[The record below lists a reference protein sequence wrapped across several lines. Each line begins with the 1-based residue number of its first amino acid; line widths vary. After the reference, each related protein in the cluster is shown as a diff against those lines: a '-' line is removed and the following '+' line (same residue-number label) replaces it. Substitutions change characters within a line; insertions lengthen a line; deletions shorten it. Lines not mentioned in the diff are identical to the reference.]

1 MGNNAI
7 KARQKRVYRFI
18 REIFKIKDKCKK
30 IKEISK
36 YAHLPIPGGEWIPFQ
51 NSHEIFTLVKK
62 SNPLHTM
69 NRNLTSVIFLL
80 SLLIWGTGSLLA
92 QNSPRTRESFNQG
105 WKFIKYFNASTA
117 TATSDR
123 EPEGLQLPPADDSKW
138 RTLDLPHDWAIEG
151 PFSDTLENNSGLLPW
166 KGIGWYRKHFTVN
179 ETDKGKRIYIDFDG
193 AMAYAE
199 VWLNGKYVG
208 GWPYGYTSFRL
219 DLTPYLNTGNDNLIA
234 VRLDTKSWDSRWY
247 PGAGIYRNVW
257 LVKTTQLHISHNG
270 VFCTTPEV
278 KKESAVLSV
287 KTEVE
292 SHLDQPAAVTIKAA
306 VYKLN
311 EKGEASGAP
320 VAESITATA
329 TIPAAGDHTFRLDI
343 PVKEPALWNLD
354 DPQLYKVAVSLMQGN
369 SVTDIYETNF
379 GFRTLEFTARD
390 GFFLN
395 GKRVE
400 VKGVCNHHDL
410 GALGAAFNNRAAER
424 QIEILKEMGCNA
436 IRTSHNPPA
445 PELLDLCD
453 RMGMLVQDEAF
464 DAWKTPKK
472 PNDYNK
478 LFYAWHDEDLRAMV
492 RRDRNHPSVF
502 IWSSGNEVNDQNN
515 PALSESLR
523 NIIKSEDNTRPVT
536 VGCNWDESGT
546 NGFQKTVDVFG
557 INYRLY
563 RYDAFFTFK
572 DNDNLPFHS
581 TESASTVSSRGEY
594 FFPVVQG
601 DLNNNLPGKGIF
613 QVSSYDLSYPAWA
626 STADQQWEMQD
637 KYPGVFGEFVW
648 TGFDYIGEP
657 TPYGG
662 DLTGLRPGT
671 RRYDMAK
678 ELLDRQNV
686 TEVPSRS
693 SYFGILD
700 LAGFK
705 KDRFYLYQSKW
716 RPELPMA
723 HILPHWNWPER
734 KGKVTPVHVY
744 TSGDEAELFLNG
756 KSLGRKKKGRYEYRL
771 KWDDVVYQPGELAV
785 VAYREG
791 AKWAEDT
798 MVTTGRAAILAASAD
813 RASVKADGSD
823 LVFITVEIKDKDKL
837 LVPRSSNLVNF
848 SIEGPGKI
856 VAVDNGD
863 ATSHDPFQADY
874 RNAYN
879 GMCLVIVRAEKG
891 ASGSFVVKA
900 ASKGL
905 KGSEVVVGIE
915 K

>member
-1 MGNNAI
+1 M
-7 KARQKRVYRFI
+7 KRVIIAVFL
-18 REIFKIKDKCKK
+18 
-30 IKEISK
+30 IS
-36 YAHLPIPGGEWIPFQ
+36 A
-51 NSHEIFTLVKK
+51 
-62 SNPLHTM
+62 
-69 NRNLTSVIFLL
+69 SVI
-80 SLLIWGTGSLLA
+80 WNTGSIQA
-92 QNSPRTRESFNQG
+92 QNSPRSRESFNQN
-105 WKFIKYFNASTA
+105 WKFVKYFNASTDVA
-117 TATSDR
+117 TTDK
-123 EPEGLQLPPADDSKW
+123 EPEGLQLPSVNDNTW

-151 PFSDTLENNSGLLPW
+151 PFSDTLENNTGLLPW
-166 KGIGWYRKHFTVN
+166 KGIGWYRKHFSVD
-179 ETDKGKRIYIDFDG
+179 ESDKGRRIYIDFDG
-193 AMAYAE
+193 AMAYSE
-199 VWLNGKYVG
+199 IWLNGKHVG

-219 DLTPYLNTGNDNLIA
+219 DLTPYINFGKDNLIA

-257 LVKTTQLHISHNG
+257 LVKTSQLHIANNG
-270 VFCTTPEV
+270 VFCSTPEI
-278 KKESAVLSV
+278 KTEKAILSV
-287 KTEVE
+287 GAEVE
-292 SHLDQPAAVTIKAA
+292 SHFDQPVTVAIKAS
-306 VYKLN
+306 VYKLD
-311 EKGEASGAP
+311 EKGKASAGP
-320 VAESITATA
+320 VAESITPKATL
-329 TIPAAGDHTFRLDI
+329 PASANHKFRLDI
-343 PVKEPALWNLD
+343 PVNNPVLWDLEN
-354 DPQLYKVAVSLMQGN
+354 PQLYKVAVSILQGTEI
-369 SVTDIYETNF
+369 TDVYETNF
-379 GFRTLEFTARD
+379 GFRTLNFTPRD

-395 GKRVE
+395 GKKVE
-400 VKGVCNHHDL
+400 IKGVCNHHDL
-410 GALGAAFNNRAAER
+410 GALGAAFNTRAAER
-424 QIEILKEMGCNA
+424 QLEILKEMGCNA
-436 IRTSHNPPA
+436 VRTSHNPPA

-453 RMGMLVQDEAF
+453 RMGFLVEDEAF
-464 DAWKTPKK
+464 DTWKTPKK
-472 PNDYNK
+472 RNDYNI
-478 LFYAWHDEDLRAMV
+478 LFYAWHEEDLRAMV

-502 IWSSGNEVNDQNN
+502 IWSTGNEVNDQNN

-523 NIIKSEDNTRPVT
+523 QIIKSEDQTRPVT

-563 RYDAFFTFK
+563 RYDAFFALK

-581 TESASTVSSRGEY
+581 SESSSTVSSRGEY
-594 FFPVVQG
+594 FFPVKEG

-613 QVSSYDLSYPAWA
+613 QISSYDLAYPAWA

-671 RRYDMAK
+671 RRYDQAK

-716 RPELPMA
+716 RPDFPMA

-734 KGKVTPVHVY
+734 KGQVTPVHVY

-756 KSLGRKKKGRYEYRL
+756 KSLGKKKKGQYEYRL
-771 KWDDVVYQPGELAV
+771 RWDEVVYQPGELKV
-785 VAYREG
+785 IAYKNGVE
-791 AKWAEDT
+791 WAEDK
-798 MVTTGRAAILAASAD
+798 MVTTGKASQLSLAADHSAV
-813 RASVKADGSD
+813 SADGSD
-823 LVFITVEIKDKDKL
+823 LVYITVRIEDKNKL
-837 LVPRSSNLVNF
+837 PVPRSNNLVNF

-863 ATSHDPFQADY
+863 ATSHDPFQASD
-874 RNAYN
+874 RKAYN
-879 GMCLVIVRAEKG
+879 GLCLVIVKADKG
-891 ASGSFVVKA
+891 ATGTFTVKA

-905 KGSEVVVGIE
+905 KGSEIVIGIR
-915 K
+915 